1 MTYLKD
7 KKNMK
12 TYGLAAV
19 IVLSL
24 LLVFVSCKSKKN
36 IALTPGER
44 GSAKEIYDK
53 AKARIKKN
61 PEKARVLFKEI
72 MHLYPD
78 SIYARRAKVGIA
90 DSFFRQKDA
99 ASMIMAAN
107 EYQEYVN
114 LFPNSPDAIYAKMQ
128 VGMCYYKQMRKPG
141 RDQENTHKA
150 IEALEAMVR
159 MYPDTEEAKDA
170 REKIA
175 RARQNLATHYF
186 LIGRTNFRLK
196 AYRGALA
203 RFKQVIDD
211 YPDFNKNDKLYFYTG
226 KTYFAMKNYD
236 SALSFFQRVIGSFP
250 KSKFLKKSQKMIEKI
265 NRIQSTEKAA
275 AKGAKK

>member
-1 MTYLKD
+1 
-7 KKNMK
+7 
-12 TYGLAAV
+12 
-19 IVLSL
+19 
-24 LLVFVSCKSKKN
+24 
-36 IALTPGER
+36 
-44 GSAKEIYDK
+44 
-53 AKARIKKN
+53 
-61 PEKARVLFKEI
+61 
-72 MHLYPD
+72 
-78 SIYARRAKVGIA
+78 
-90 DSFFRQKDA
+90 
-99 ASMIMAAN
+99 
-107 EYQEYVN
+107 
-114 LFPNSPDAIYAKMQ
+114 
-128 VGMCYYKQMRKPG
+128 MCYYKQMRKPG

-175 RARQNLATHYF
+175 RARQTLATHYF
-186 LIGRTNFRLK
+186 LIGHTNYRLR

-226 KTYFAMKNYD
+226 QTYFAMKNYD
-236 SALSFFQRVIGSFP
+236 SSVSFFQRVIGSFP
-250 KSKFLKKSQKMIEKI
+250 KSKYLKKSQKMIEKI